1 MRYHRSAQLSLL
13 VAALTFTVS
22 TASAQAPEK
31 HPGMGYR
38 GWIFDGLSY
47 REIFAPEQTSTLY
60 VLADSP
66 SALSAHRTLIYYW
79 PLTGHFL
86 PDWSG
91 LDEPLTGQ
99 LEAVQAGRVVATIQP
114 TLFSLVR
121 PDVDTPTPTISLA
134 TGTDAEQQY
143 AQYQAQLE
151 TYLKNLDGYSSQL
164 AAYEAQMQKAM
175 KEIGAGKQNV
185 VVPVSPAEPRQ
196 PVLFVTEPA
205 LAFVLKLQEGRYTIQ
220 LRGPDDQVVPGSRRS
235 VVAFRSRQQAL
246 SYTVIPENK
255 WTQPE
260 QSNSPEDDLYMAVPG
275 ALYLQPRVVREYNE
289 GFYRKLKDPQDNQ
302 GRDDRWIWVQQEL
315 VRGGSLEVRKEGQP
329 ATSVSERPYWVEQVS
344 GATLGYNIIEY
355 EPDQAV
361 EEKPT
366 FRAYR
371 LEPESFGTDTRIYFR
386 DTRGQ
391 IMDGSQRDIHF
402 LNGKRGPWLYLP
414 ALLPLLP
421 AILLRARRQTIRTRS

>member
-1 MRYHRSAQLSLL
+1 VRYYRSAQLFLL
-13 VAALTFTVS
+13 MAALACMVS
-22 TASAQAPEK
+22 TAEAQAPEK

-47 REIFAPEQTSTLY
+47 REIFAPEQTPTLY

-66 SALSAHRTLIYYW
+66 SALSAHRTLVYYW

-86 PDWSG
+86 ADWSG
-91 LDEPLTGQ
+91 MNEALTGH
-99 LEAVQAGRVVATIQP
+99 LEVAQAGRVVATIQP

-121 PDVDTPTPTISLA
+121 PDIDTPTPTISLV

-143 AQYQAQLE
+143 AHYQAQLE
-151 TYLKNLDGYSSQL
+151 TYLKNLDSYSYEQ
-164 AAYEAQMQKAM
+164 AAYEARLQEAM
-175 KEIGAGKQNV
+175 KEIGAGKKDV
-185 VVPVSPAEPRQ
+185 VVPVSPSEPRQ

-205 LAFVLKLQEGRYTIQ
+205 RAFVLKLPEGRYTIQ

-235 VVAFRSRQQAL
+235 VVAFQPQQESI

-260 QSNSPEDDLYMAVPG
+260 QSNSPEDDLYVAEPG
-275 ALYLQPRVVREYNE
+275 VLYLQPRVVREYNE
-289 GFYRKLKDPQDNQ
+289 AFYRKLKDPQDNQ

-315 VRGGSLEVRKEGQP
+315 VRGGSLEVIKEGQP
-329 ATSVSERPYWVEQVS
+329 VTSVSERPYWVEQVS

-371 LEPESFGTDTRIYFR
+371 LEPESLGPGTRIYFR
-386 DTRGQ
+386 DTQDQ
-391 IMDGSQRDIHF
+391 IVDGSQRDIHL

-414 ALLPLLP
+414 AFLPLLP
-421 AILLRARRQTIRTRS
+421 AILLRARRQAIRAHP